1 VKKVEIK
8 YLWEVL
14 WKSLVVFVL
23 LIGLSRLL
31 GRKLLSQMTFADFT
45 VAVTVGTI
53 SGAFV
58 VTTVKGLYVLFAPV
72 ILVLAAI
79 LIAYLNIKSIP
90 ARKIIEGEPILII
103 QNGKLL
109 KKNML
114 RLRYSIDDLE
124 MQLRSKNVFNFS
136 EVEFALVESN
146 GQLSVLKKSQ
156 HLPATPQ
163 DLGKPTGYKGLS
175 TEIIKDGDVL
185 EQNLGQNNLDFK
197 WLYNELA
204 KYNVS
209 RVDDVFY
216 AALNTDGTLY
226 IDLKGDTPQYKQT
239 IEDG

>member
-1 VKKVEIK
+1 MEVK
-8 YLWEVL
+8 YLWEVF
-14 WKSLVVFVL
+14 WKSLVIFAL
-23 LIGLSRLL
+23 LVGLSRFL

-58 VTTVKGLYVLFAPV
+58 VTTVRGLYVLLSPV

-79 LIAYLNIKSIP
+79 LVAYPNLKSIP

-103 QNGKLL
+103 QNGKIL

-114 RLRYSIDDLE
+114 RLRYNVDDLE
-124 MQLRSKNVFNFS
+124 MQLRSKNIFNFK

-163 DLGKPTGYKGLS
+163 DLGKPTGYKGLP

-197 WLYNELA
+197 WLYHELA
-204 KYNVS
+204 KHGVN
-209 RVDDVFY
+209 RVEDVFY

>member
-1 VKKVEIK
+1 
-8 YLWEVL
+8 
-14 WKSLVVFVL
+14 
-23 LIGLSRLL
+23 
-31 GRKLLSQMTFADFT
+31 
-45 VAVTVGTI
+45 
-53 SGAFV
+53 V
-58 VTTVKGLYVLFAPV
+58 VTTVKGLYVLLSPV
-72 ILVLAAI
+72 ILVVAAI
-79 LIAYLNIKSIP
+79 MTAYLNLKSLA

-103 QNGKLL
+103 QNGKIL
-109 KKNML
+109 KQNML
-114 RLRYSIDDLE
+114 RLRYNVDDLE
-124 MQLRSKNVFNFS
+124 MQLRSKNIFNFS

-163 DLGKPTGYKGLS
+163 DLGKPTGYKGLA

-204 KYNVS
+204 KHNVS
-209 RVDDVFY
+209 RVEDVFY